1 MHSPGAGLAEAEEKF
16 ERWRNTIGLF
26 LGPAA
31 FLAIWF
37 APLPSLTPEAHRLSA
52 ILGLV
57 LIYWMTE
64 AVPIPVTAL
73 LGAVL
78 SVLFKIATAKNVLAP
93 FADPIVFLFIG
104 SFIIA
109 NAMMHHGLD
118 RRFAL
123 SILSLRFVGRSPARL
138 VLAFGGVTAFI
149 SMWISN
155 TAATAM
161 MLPIGIGML
170 KAVGEVLEKESG
182 KRPNLRRWRLSSG
195 LMLMV
200 AYSASVGG
208 IGTPVGSPPNLIA
221 IGMLDEL
228 AGQRITFF
236 RWMSIAV
243 PMMIAMY
250 AILYLL
256 ILRLNRPEVPQ
267 LVGIESYI
275 GERQKDLGRWSAGQ
289 RNSLIAFLVAV
300 TLWILPGFLAVA
312 FGVHSKAF
320 EGYSARFHEGTV
332 AILAASILFFLPVNW
347 KKREFTLDWDR
358 AVRIDWGTILLFG
371 GGLALGGLM
380 FKTGLAEVIGKG
392 LMAWTGADTLW
403 GITAAAIGLGI
414 VVSETTSNTASASM
428 VIPVMIALSQAAGVS
443 PIPPA
448 LGACFGASY
457 GFMLPVSTP
466 PNAIAYSS
474 GMVPIMRMVKTGIVF
489 DICGFFLILGGLRL
503 LCPLLGMG
511 G

>member
-1 MHSPGAGLAEAEEKF
+1 MHSPGAGSTEAEEKF

-37 APLPSLTPEAHRLSA
+37 APLPGLNPEAHRLSA
-52 ILGLV
+52 VLGLV

-78 SVLFKIATAKNVLAP
+78 TVLFQVAKAKDVLAP

-109 NAMMHHGLD
+109 NAMTRHGLD
-118 RRFAL
+118 RRFAV
-123 SILSLRFVGRSPARL
+123 SILSLRFVGRSPGRL
-138 VLAFGGVTAFI
+138 VLAFGGVTAFL

-155 TAATAM
+155 TASTAM

-170 KAVGEVLEKESG
+170 KAVGEVMEKESG
-182 KRPNLRRWRLSSG
+182 KRPDLTRWRLSTG

-228 AGQRITFF
+228 AGERITFF

-256 ILRLNRPEVPQ
+256 MMRINRPEVRE
-267 LVGIESYI
+267 LAGIEAYI
-275 GERQKDLGRWSAGQ
+275 SERRKDLGRWSAGQ

-320 EGYSARFHEGTV
+320 EGYSARLHEGTV

-380 FKTGLAEVIGKG
+380 FKTGLAEVIGKS
-392 LMAWTGADTLW
+392 LMAYTGADTLW

-428 VIPVMIALSQAAGVS
+428 VIPVMIALAHAAGVS

-474 GMVPIMRMVKTGIVF
+474 GMVPITRMVKTGIVF

-503 LCPLLGMG
+503 LCPLLGMQ
-511 G
+511 